1 MLFVFK
7 HYIWHQQPRQLC
19 VSGVEKMKTEALL
32 PFVNIRG
39 TRTHLALL

>member
-1 MLFVFK
+1 
-7 HYIWHQQPRQLC
+7 
-19 VSGVEKMKTEALL
+19 MKTEALL